1 MADKVTT
8 KTTYDISYNQ
18 SNPNVNKLIKKTFE
32 DITQKDIKVGFI
44 DPNKGYVID
53 VSICEAN
60 DYAKLNPGTKFI
72 FRDGDNNINYLG
84 INDINNLTP
93 DNLKPKGT
101 CDGLQAPKTCNVPP
115 TIQILGGGGVGAA
128 ANPVIGTDGSLLAID
143 LVHGGYG
150 YQYAPQINI
159 NDLCKIGSGAVA
171 TATLGNIVD
180 VEETYENEIEDY
192 EICEPNDPGYGNV
205 YGPNGEDLG
214 AWDPDIYIN
223 SGKSSIVAEIQ
234 KYQQNL
240 LKYKNPFWTTR
251 KFKPSSIVAPDK
263 KNYVQA
269 YSVDYPAAWNQF
281 MNDYAISPVPP
292 SNVPGSDNAG
302 KLFIMQWDVEFP
314 YDGEYIFRGL
324 CDNFAKLYID
334 NLPVSDL
341 AAFNGAVT
349 PLQKTIKKG
358 IHKIRVDLLNA
369 PIKELVTKS
378 TKVIPPKQPPAAPP
392 PELIDMLRFYTSDFS
407 GPALAT
413 HFYASDPNNEF
424 IRENN
429 FILEGTAFKLFKN
442 TSNVPG
448 TVDVYRLFNGPI
460 GDHLFTIDGAEKG
473 SAVLGGYNYE
483 GVVGKAYSQ
492 PGPDRIEVVRYFK
505 PSTGEHFYVTDAE
518 EMKNLGAQGYVK
530 EFTAFYAPTAAPTVA
545 TVAPVATPDTTTTQ
559 SPIKNVSVFN
569 TIDYISKA
577 NRTLWRINPSAGAG
591 SGFLNQ
597 YGILPFDPNSSP
609 LIPDT
614 EINLTAPV
622 PIFGNAKKIYYG
634 KDSSG
639 EFFISVPPTNGQP
652 VSRNNTPGKAS
663 ITVDANSPEGKS
675 ITQEI
680 LNQKNTK
687 FAPSAQSESYAG
699 THTIIW
705 DNINFPADGEYIVRI
720 AVDDNVTL
728 HIGNTTIRKEGFFPG
743 TSTGTG
749 DLSEP
754 HYFKAGNYKIR
765 AELEQIKGT
774 ALSRGNPMVLAVDIQ
789 TSYIT
794 QEIISAKSWNQNPM
808 GVSLTIDAPEPPVPQ
823 EKPLV
828 QEGRCP
834 PNPFW
839 TTRLPNSSEKWYPV
853 RYIVSSP
860 PTSTT
865 PTTSA
870 APPVSL
876 VADTEIT
883 LTQSISIF
891 GGAKKIYYGVDS
903 QGEFFT
909 NLPPSNGR
917 TVTRIDVTGVKS
929 SITVD
934 ANSTEGQSIKNQ
946 ISNQKTI
953 NFTSSPQ
960 SVLSSPWS
968 KFMNEYAI
976 SPTKPLDTPGSD
988 KAGITYTNSWEIDI
1002 PYDGKYGVRGTVD
1015 NTGRVLIDGKEV
1027 HKLEGFNVGSPKTT
1041 KVDLKKGKHN
1051 ISVEVYNAPIGTS
1064 NLINKKIFSTKDW
1077 QAPPASTVG
1086 TATTQTIP
1094 LAGVSLIDMLRFVT
1108 ADFGPPGPPAL
1119 ATHFYTS
1126 NPNNEFIRENRF
1138 VLEGIAFKLFE
1149 NSSNVPG
1156 TVDVYR
1162 LFDGPTG
1169 DHFFT
1174 TSGEE
1179 KNLAVLGGYNYEG
1192 IVGKAYSQP
1201 GPDRIEVVRYF
1212 KPSTGEHFY
1221 TTSVEEM
1228 KNLGSNGYVRESA
1241 VFYAPTAVPTTTI
1254 TTRTAPT
1261 TTITTYGSGTRKD
1274 GVIYSGPEL
1283 FYSFIKGYGPFIR
1296 DYSVSPKV
1304 FDKISE
1310 PDNRLPGTRVMKWLN
1325 VDFPEDGE
1333 YTVELESDD
1342 FSIVKIGGREVATT
1356 TLGNPKTVLTGN
1368 PITANITKGKYE
1380 VEITL
1385 TNIDTGGPQIFTQ
1398 NPTAVALRIT
1408 KMIDVGTLNQQT
1420 WYSNPMGVSAVLIP
1434 PPCPRKITGR
1444 GVISKIV
1451 VTDPGNDYNPP
1462 PEDPGG
1468 PGYPATLQL
1477 SDIQVTNGGINYNC
1491 GVDKIKIVPD
1501 NGTVVSYTCDAFG
1514 VITGVNVDQ
1523 PGIGFVEYPTIYM
1536 ETETGI
1542 NFSAVPVFTVVRDPI
1557 GIATDKLIQVT
1568 DLVGLKQTG
1577 YVDGRPYYGSVF
1589 YENGIRYAGNYKT
1602 IGTPIPVYNTLQ
1614 ESITANVTTPPSAIE
1629 RFGTDVTS
1637 NDPRL
1642 NIPGTPQDT
1651 TGP

>member
-1 MADKVTT
+1 MADKVT
-8 KTTYDISYNQ
+8 TTYDISYNQ
-18 SNPNVNKLIKKTFE
+18 SNPNVNQLIKKTFE
-32 DITQKDIKVGFI
+32 DITQKDIRVGFI
-44 DPNKGYVID
+44 DPNRGYVID

-93 DNLKPKGT
+93 DDLKPT
-101 CDGLQAPKTCNVPP
+101 NDCEGLQAPKNCNVPP
-115 TIQILGGGGVGAA
+115 KIQILGGGGVGAA

-143 LVHGGYG
+143 LVRGGYG
-150 YQYAPQINI
+150 YQYTPQINI

-171 TATLGNIVD
+171 TATLGDIVD
-180 VEETYENEIEDY
+180 AEETYENDIEDY

-205 YGPNGEDLG
+205 YGPNGENLG

-251 KFKPSSIVAPDK
+251 KFKPSSIVSSDK

-269 YSVDYPAAWNQF
+269 YSVDYPAAWNEF
-281 MNDYAISPVPP
+281 MNEYAISPVPP
-292 SNVPGSDNAG
+292 SNVSGSDNAG

-358 IHKIRVDLLNA
+358 IHKVRVDLLNA

-378 TKVIPPKQPPAAPP
+378 TTVIPPKQLPAAPP

-448 TVDVYRLFNGPI
+448 TVDVYRLFKGI
-460 GDHLFTIDGAEKG
+460 AGDHLFTIDGAEKG
-473 SAVLGGYNYE
+473 SAVLGGYIYE

-492 PGPDRIEVVRYFK
+492 PGPDRVEVIRYFK
-505 PSTGEHFYVTDAE
+505 PSTGEHFYATDTE
-518 EMKNLGAQGYVK
+518 EMKNLGAHGYVK
-530 EFTAFYAPTAAPTVA
+530 EFIAFYAPTAAPITN
-545 TVAPVATPDTTTTQ
+545 TTITPDTTTTL
-559 SPIKNVSVFN
+559 SPIKNVTVFN

-597 YGILPFDPNSSP
+597 YGILPFDPNSN
-609 LIPDT
+609 D
-614 EINLTAPV
+614 
-622 PIFGNAKKIYYG
+622 
-634 KDSSG
+634 
-639 EFFISVPPTNGQP
+639 
-652 VSRNNTPGKAS
+652 
-663 ITVDANSPEGKS
+663 
-675 ITQEI
+675 
-680 LNQKNTK
+680 
-687 FAPSAQSESYAG
+687 AQSESYAG

-728 HIGNTTIRKEGFFPG
+728 YIGNTRIRKEGFFPG

-749 DLSEP
+749 DLNEP
-754 HYFKAGNYKIR
+754 YYFKAGNYKIR
-765 AELEQIKGT
+765 AELEQINGT
-774 ALSRGNPMVLAVDIQ
+774 ALSRGNPMTLAIDIQ

-794 QEIISAKSWNQNPM
+794 QEVVSAKSWNQNPM

-823 EKPLV
+823 EKLPV

-839 TTRLPNSSEKWYPV
+839 STRLPNSSEKWYPV
-853 RYIVSSP
+853 RY
-860 PTSTT
+860 
-865 PTTSA
+865 
-870 APPVSL
+870 
-876 VADTEIT
+876 
-883 LTQSISIF
+883 LTNN
-891 GGAKKIYYGVDS
+891 A
-903 QGEFFT
+903 
-909 NLPPSNGR
+909 
-917 TVTRIDVTGVKS
+917 
-929 SITVD
+929 
-934 ANSTEGQSIKNQ
+934 
-946 ISNQKTI
+946 
-953 NFTSSPQ
+953 
-960 SVLSSPWS
+960 WS

-1051 ISVEVYNAPIGTS
+1051 ISVEVYNVPIGTS
-1064 NLINKKIFSTKDW
+1064 NIIDKKIFSTKDW
-1077 QAPPASTVG
+1077 QAPPASVVG

-1094 LAGVSLIDMLRFVT
+1094 LAGVSLIDMLRFIT
-1108 ADFGPPGPPAL
+1108 SDFGPPGPPAL

-1126 NPNNEFIRENRF
+1126 DPNHEFIRENRF
-1138 VLEGIAFKLFE
+1138 VLEGPVFKLFE

-1162 LFDGPTG
+1162 LFNGTFG

-1174 TSGEE
+1174 TSGAE
-1179 KNLAVLGGYNYEG
+1179 KNFAVLAGGYTYEG
-1192 IVGKAYSQP
+1192 IVGKAYSEP
-1201 GPDRIEVVRYF
+1201 GPDRVEVVRYVR
-1212 KPSTGEHFY
+1212 PGEHFL
-1221 TTSVEEM
+1221 TSNTDEM
-1228 KNLGSNGYVRESA
+1228 KILDLGLNGYVREGTA
-1241 VFYAPTAVPTTTI
+1241 FYAPTAVPTTTI
-1254 TTRTAPT
+1254 TTKTAPT
-1261 TTITTYGSGTRKD
+1261 TTIGIYGSGTKKD
-1274 GVIYSGPEL
+1274 GVTYSGPEL

-1304 FDKISE
+1304 FDNISE
-1310 PDNRLPGTRVMKWLN
+1310 PDNRLPGTRVMKWSN
-1325 VDFPEDGE
+1325 VNFPEDGE
-1333 YTVELESDD
+1333 YIIELESDD

-1356 TLGNPKTVLTGN
+1356 TLGKPKTVLTGN

-1398 NPTAVALRIT
+1398 NPTAVALHIT
-1408 KMIDVGTLNQQT
+1408 KKIDVGTLNQQT

-1444 GVISKIV
+1444 GVVSKIV

-1462 PEDPGG
+1462 PGGPEG

-1523 PGIGFVEYPTIYM
+1523 PGIGFVGYPTIYM

-1542 NFSAVPVFTVVRDPI
+1542 NFSAVPIFTVVRDPI

>member
-1 MADKVTT
+1 MADKVI

-18 SNPNVNKLIKKTFE
+18 DNPNVNKLIKETFE

-60 DYAKLNPGTKFI
+60 DYAKKNPATKFI
-72 FRDGDNNINYLG
+72 FRDGDNNINYIS
-84 INDINNLTP
+84 INEVNNLTP
-93 DNLKPKGT
+93 DDLKPKDECEGF
-101 CDGLQAPKTCNVPP
+101 QVPKKCNVPP
-115 TIQILGGGGVGAA
+115 RIQILGGGGVGAA

-150 YQYAPQINI
+150 YQYAPQISI

-171 TATLGNIVD
+171 TATLGSIVD
-180 VEETYENEIEDY
+180 AEETYENEIEDY
-192 EICEPNDPGYGNV
+192 EICEPNDPGYGNI

-223 SGKSSIVAEIQ
+223 SGKGSIVAEIQ

-251 KFKPSSIVAPDK
+251 KFKPSSIVSSDK

-269 YSVDYPAAWNQF
+269 YSVDYPAAWNEF
-281 MNDYAISPVPP
+281 MNEYAISPVSP
-292 SNVPGSDNAG
+292 SNVSGSDNAG

-334 NLPVSDL
+334 NLPVADL
-341 AAFNGAVT
+341 AAFNDAVL

-358 IHKIRVDLLNA
+358 IRKVRVDLLNA
-369 PIKELVTKS
+369 PIKEIVTKI
-378 TKVIPPKQPPAAPP
+378 T
-392 PELIDMLRFYTSDFS
+392 
-407 GPALAT
+407 
-413 HFYASDPNNEF
+413 PN
-424 IRENN
+424 
-429 FILEGTAFKLFKN
+429 
-442 TSNVPG
+442 
-448 TVDVYRLFNGPI
+448 
-460 GDHLFTIDGAEKG
+460 
-473 SAVLGGYNYE
+473 
-483 GVVGKAYSQ
+483 
-492 PGPDRIEVVRYFK
+492 
-505 PSTGEHFYVTDAE
+505 
-518 EMKNLGAQGYVK
+518 
-530 EFTAFYAPTAAPTVA
+530 
-545 TVAPVATPDTTTTQ
+545 TTTTTL

-597 YGILPFDPNSSP
+597 YGILPFDPNSN
-609 LIPDT
+609 D
-614 EINLTAPV
+614 
-622 PIFGNAKKIYYG
+622 
-634 KDSSG
+634 
-639 EFFISVPPTNGQP
+639 
-652 VSRNNTPGKAS
+652 
-663 ITVDANSPEGKS
+663 
-675 ITQEI
+675 
-680 LNQKNTK
+680 
-687 FAPSAQSESYAG
+687 AQSESYAG

-705 DNINFPADGEYIVRI
+705 SNINFPADGEYIVRI

-728 HIGNTTIRKEGFFPG
+728 YIGNTRIRKEGFFPG

-749 DLSEP
+749 DLNEP
-754 HYFKAGNYKIR
+754 YYFKAGNYTIR
-765 AELEQIKGT
+765 AELEQISGT
-774 ALSRGNPMVLAVDIQ
+774 ALSRGNPMTLAIDIQ

-794 QEIISAKSWNQNPM
+794 QEVVSAKSWNQNPM

-823 EKPLV
+823 ENLPV

-839 TTRLPNSSEKWYPV
+839 TTRAPNSFKKWYPV
-853 RYIVSSP
+853 RY
-860 PTSTT
+860 TT
-865 PTTSA
+865 NNA
-870 APPVSL
+870 
-876 VADTEIT
+876 
-883 LTQSISIF
+883 
-891 GGAKKIYYGVDS
+891 
-903 QGEFFT
+903 
-909 NLPPSNGR
+909 
-917 TVTRIDVTGVKS
+917 
-929 SITVD
+929 
-934 ANSTEGQSIKNQ
+934 
-946 ISNQKTI
+946 
-953 NFTSSPQ
+953 
-960 SVLSSPWS
+960 WS

-988 KAGITYTNSWEIDI
+988 KAGITYTNSWEIEI

-1015 NTGRVLIDGKEV
+1015 NTGRILIDGKEV
-1027 HKLEGFNVGSPKTT
+1027 HILEGFNIASPKTT

-1064 NLINKKIFSTKDW
+1064 NIIDKKIFSTKDW

-1086 TATTQTIP
+1086 ITTQTIP
-1094 LAGVSLIDMLRFVT
+1094 VSGVELIDMLRFYT
-1108 ADFGPPGPPAL
+1108 PDFGPPGPPAL

-1126 NPNNEFIRENRF
+1126 DPNNEFIRENQF
-1138 VLEGIAFKLFE
+1138 VLEGLAFKLFKDT
-1149 NSSNVPG
+1149 SNVPG

-1162 LFDGPTG
+1162 LFKGIIG

-1174 TSGEE
+1174 TDGAE
-1179 KNLAVLGGYNYEG
+1179 KNFAAAGGYSYEG

-1201 GPDRIEVVRYF
+1201 GPDRVEVVRYF

-1228 KNLGSNGYVRESA
+1228 KNLADAGYVREGT

-1254 TTRTAPT
+1254 TTKTSP
-1261 TTITTYGSGTRKD
+1261 IPVIGTYGSGTKKD

-1283 FYSFIKGYGPFIR
+1283 FHTTIKGYGPFINE
-1296 DYSVSPKV
+1296 YSVSPKV
-1304 FDKISE
+1304 FDNISE
-1310 PDNRLPGTRVMKWLN
+1310 PDNRVPGTRVMKWSN
-1325 VDFPEDGE
+1325 VNFPEDGT
-1333 YTVELESDD
+1333 YTIELESDD
-1342 FSIVKIGGREVATT
+1342 DATVKIGGREVAKT
-1356 TLGNPKTVLTGN
+1356 TLGKPKILLVGSA
-1368 PITANITKGKYE
+1368 ISANITKGKYDI
-1380 VEITL
+1380 EITL

-1398 NPTAVALRIT
+1398 NPTAVALHIT
-1408 KMIDVGTLNQQT
+1408 KMIDVGTVNQQT

-1462 PEDPGG
+1462 PGGPGA

-1477 SDIQVTNGGINYNC
+1477 SEIQVINGGINYNC
-1491 GVDKIKIVPD
+1491 GVDKIKIIPD
-1501 NGTVVSYTCDAFG
+1501 NGTIVSYTCDAFG
-1514 VITGVNVDQ
+1514 VITGVNVNQ
-1523 PGIGFVEYPTIYM
+1523 PGIGFVDYPTIYM

-1542 NFSAVPVFTVVRDPI
+1542 NFSAVPIFTVVRDPI

-1589 YENGIRYAGNYKT
+1589 YENGVKYAGNYKT

-1614 ESITANVTTPPSAIE
+1614 ESITAKITTPPSAIE